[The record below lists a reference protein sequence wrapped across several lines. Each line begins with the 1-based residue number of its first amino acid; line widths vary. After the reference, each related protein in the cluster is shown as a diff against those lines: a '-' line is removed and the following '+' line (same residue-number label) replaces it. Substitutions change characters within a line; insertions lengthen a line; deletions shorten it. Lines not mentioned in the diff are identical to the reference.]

1 MNKIHSPIGERPVLI
16 SIGGL
21 PATGKTTIARLVAL
35 RRSAAYLRV
44 DTIEAAIAKSEG
56 ADEASNTWE
65 SPPGYL
71 VGGAIADDQLYV
83 GLDVVVESVNALDVT
98 RDGWRD
104 VAQRRGSRL
113 LEVEIVCSDPLEHRR
128 RAEQREIDI
137 PDFTA
142 PTWLEIVNRE
152 YRPWARD
159 HLIIDTAVVGP
170 EAGASA
176 VQAALSRVA

>member
-1 MNKIHSPIGERPVLI
+1 MNKINSPIGVRPVLI

-21 PATGKTTIARLVAL
+21 PATGKTTIARLVAS
-35 RRSAAYLRV
+35 RRSAAYLLV
-44 DTIEAAIAKSEG
+44 DTVESAIAKSEG
-56 ADEASNTWE
+56 THEVSNTWE
-65 SPPGYL
+65 APPGYL
-71 VGGAIADDQLYV
+71 VGGAIAADQFCV
-83 GLDVVVESVNALDVT
+83 GLDVVVESVNALDIT

-104 VAQRRGSRL
+104 VAQKQGARL
-113 LEVEIVCSDPLEHRR
+113 LEVEIICSDPVEHRR
-128 RAEQREIDI
+128 RAEHREIDI
-137 PDFTA
+137 PDIIA

-176 VQAALSRVA
+176 VEAALPRLA